1 MLIAFLIYLINVFE
15 SIQKLACIFLIIGVC
30 LIGVAFLFSVVTN
43 SLDNEIDKKV
53 AKKVAKKVI
62 KFSSIFFI
70 VLSLIVVFVPKS
82 ETMYLMIGA
91 YVGSK
96 VIQNPE
102 VNENLSKV
110 YKIINYKL
118 DEVLDEYEQNLKE
131 NTSKAL
137 SR

>member
-1 MLIAFLIYLINVFE
+1 MLIAFLIYLINVLE
-15 SIQKLACIFLIIGVC
+15 SMQKLACLFLIIGVC
-30 LIGVAFLFSVVTN
+30 LIGVAFLFSVLSN
-43 SLDNEIDKKV
+43 SLDDEIDE
-53 AKKVAKKVI
+53 KVAKKVI

-82 ETMYLMIGA
+82 ETMYLMIA
-91 YVGSK
+91 SYLGSK
-96 VIQNPE
+96 VIEHPE

-110 YKIINYKL
+110 YKIITYKL

>member
-15 SIQKLACIFLIIGVC
+15 SMQNLACIFLIIGVC

-43 SLDNEIDKKV
+43 SLDDEIDEKV
-53 AKKVAKKVI
+53 TKKVI

-70 VLSLIVVFVPKS
+70 VLSLIVVFVPRS

-96 VIQNPE
+96 VIENPE

>member
-1 MLIAFLIYLINVFE
+1 MLITFLIYLINVFE

-30 LIGVAFLFSVVTN
+30 LIGVAFLFSVVSN
-43 SLDNEIDKKV
+43 SLDDEID
-53 AKKVAKKVI
+53 KKVAKKVI

-82 ETMYLMIGA
+82 ETMYLMIA
-91 YVGSK
+91 SYIGSK
-96 VIQNPE
+96 VIENPE

-110 YKIINYKL
+110 YKIITYKL
-118 DEVLDEYEQNLKE
+118 DEALDEYEQSLKE

>member
-1 MLIAFLIYLINVFE
+1 MLITFLIYLINVFDV
-15 SIQKLACIFLIIGVC
+15 IQKLAFIFLIIGVSVFV
-30 LIGVAFLFSVVTN
+30 IFLVIYLFEYFSTN
-43 SLDNEIDKKV
+43 YKDEIVNSINKKY
-53 AKKVAKKVI
+53 I
-62 KFSSIFFI
+62 KYVSIFFI

-82 ETMYLMIGA
+82 ETMYLIIA
-91 YVGSK
+91 SNLGSK
-96 VIQNPE
+96 VIENPE

-110 YKIINYKL
+110 YKIITYKL

>member
-1 MLIAFLIYLINVFE
+1 MLIAFLIYLINVFDV
-15 SIQKLACIFLIIGVC
+15 IQKLAFIFLIIGVSVFV
-30 LIGVAFLFSVVTN
+30 IFLVIYLFEYFSTN
-43 SLDNEIDKKV
+43 YKDEIVNSINKKY
-53 AKKVAKKVI
+53 I
-62 KFSSIFFI
+62 KYVSIFFI

-82 ETMYLMIGA
+82 ETMYLMIA
-91 YVGSK
+91 SYLGSK
-96 VIQNPE
+96 VIENPE

-110 YKIINYKL
+110 YKIITYKL

>member
-15 SIQKLACIFLIIGVC
+15 SIQKLACIFLILGVC
-30 LIGVAFLFSVVTN
+30 LIGVAFLFSVITN
-43 SLDNEIDKKV
+43 SLDNEID
-53 AKKVAKKVI
+53 KKVAKKVI

-70 VLSLIVVFVPKS
+70 VLSLIVVFVPRS

-96 VIQNPE
+96 VIENPE